1 MIHLDNSLLLGQG
14 NERQCYIHPDNPA
27 LCIKVYQPGMV
38 VRSQNSIEYAYLKYL
53 ECKKVPFTHI
63 PQCHSWIQTNKG
75 RGLLIDRVLD
85 QDGTPSISMEEALI
99 SNLISKPKAK
109 QLLKELGDYLIQHK
123 ICISDINVDQVL
135 LKKMG
140 NQWIPMI
147 IDGIGSRYF
156 YTPKLPLIMLFP
168 SIGLK
173 KTLTNWPQLIQKMM
187 NIPVTSKESQ

>member
-14 NERQCYIHPDNPA
+14 NERQCYVHPDNPA
-27 LCIKVYQPGMV
+27 LCIKVYQPGMI

-53 ECKKVPFTHI
+53 EFKKVPFTYI
-63 PQCHSWIQTNKG
+63 PRCYSWVQTDKG
-75 RGLLIDRVLD
+75 KGLLIDRVLD
-85 QDGTPSISMEEALI
+85 QDGTPSISMEEAI
-99 SNLISKPKAK
+99 KSSLISKSTAK
-109 QLLKELGDYLIQHK
+109 QLLELLGDYLIKHK

-135 LKKMG
+135 LKKVES
-140 NQWIPMI
+140 QWVPMI

-173 KTLTNWPQLIQKMM
+173 KTKANWPQLIQKVM
-187 NIPVTSKESQ
+187 NIPIESKES